1 MTCSFLHPVIGLL
14 AGGLVLA
21 TAGSGMAADPVI
33 SLKTRGEVVQRFV
46 LLKPERPV
54 AAVIL
59 FAGGDGRVPLDRL
72 APGQFINRG
81 NFLVRTRYEF
91 KRHGLMV
98 AVVDAPSD
106 KQGSGG
112 MLGTFRGSDEHAQDI
127 AAVIEYLKAQADV
140 PVWLVGTSRGTES
153 AAALATKFGDRIGGV
168 VLTATMSVRNRQ
180 GFSVF
185 EFPLKAIRVPALV
198 VSHKDDG
205 CPATPPSQA
214 ERIADA
220 MANSPRKKLLLVEG
234 GDPPKSDPC
243 EALSQH
249 GFLGIEKQVVAVIA
263 DFVRAK

>member
-1 MTCSFLHPVIGLL
+1 MIGVLAAGLL
-14 AGGLVLA
+14 LA
-21 TAGSGMAADPVI
+21 SAGSGVAADPVV
-33 SLKTRGEVVQRFV
+33 SLKTRGEVAQRFV

-54 AAVIL
+54 ATVIL
-59 FAGGDGRVPLDRL
+59 FAGGHGKVALDRL
-72 APGQFINRG
+72 APGQFVNRG

-106 KQGSGG
+106 QQGSGG
-112 MLGTFRGSDEHAQDI
+112 MLGTFRGSNEHAQDI
-127 AAVIEYLKAQADV
+127 AAVIEYLKAQASV

-153 AAALATKFGDRIGGV
+153 AAALATKLGDRIGGV

-198 VSHKDDG
+198 ISHKDDG
-205 CPATPPSQA
+205 CLATPPSQA
-214 ERIADA
+214 EWIAGA
-220 MANSPRKKLLLVEG
+220 MTNSPRKKVLIVEG

-249 GFLGIEKQVVAVIA
+249 GFLGIEKQVVAAIA
-263 DFVRAK
+263 DFIKAK